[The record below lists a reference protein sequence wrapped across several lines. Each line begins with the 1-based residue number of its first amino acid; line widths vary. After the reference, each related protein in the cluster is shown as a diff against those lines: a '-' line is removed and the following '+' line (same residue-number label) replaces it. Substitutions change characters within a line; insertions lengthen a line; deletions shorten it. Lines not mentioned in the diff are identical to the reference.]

1 MSYVTKIE
9 KFEGPLDLLL
19 NLIEK
24 EKMDITDVSLVA
36 ITDQFLEYLEN
47 LEKINPGN
55 LADFLLIAAQLILI
69 KSKALLPDLEVDE
82 EEEISAEEL
91 AARLREYKKFKD
103 QAQVLNSM
111 FRDKNISFEQ
121 EADVEKASVFYPGKN
136 ITLDGLQ
143 KAMESL
149 IVGLNKFKSLAEK
162 TVKQTV
168 SLKEK
173 IAHLQETISKQA
185 KVRFDDIVKNART
198 RLDAVVSFLALL
210 ELVKQHSIEVEQDKN
225 FGEITA
231 KKKFNNKKNG
241 E

>member
-19 NLIEK
+19 KLIEK
-24 EKMDITDVSLVA
+24 EKMDITDVSLVN
-36 ITDQFLEYLEN
+36 ITDQFLEHIKKLEI
-47 LEKINPGN
+47 INPEN
-55 LADFLLIAAQLILI
+55 LADFLVIAAQLILI

-82 EEEISAEEL
+82 EDEISAEEL
-91 AARLREYKKFKD
+91 AARLREYKIFKD
-103 QAQVLNSM
+103 QAQVINNLYK
-111 FRDKNISFEQ
+111 DKNFSFEQ
-121 EADVEKASVFYPGKN
+121 EMDMEKTTVFYPGKN
-136 ITLDGLQ
+136 ITLDGLRQ
-143 KAMESL
+143 AMDSL

-162 TVKQTV
+162 TVMQTV

-173 IAHLQETISKQA
+173 IAHLQDTITKQA
-185 KVRFDDIVKNART
+185 KVKFDDIVKNAKT

-210 ELVKQHSIEVEQDKN
+210 ELVKQQSIEVEQDKN

-231 KKKFNNKKNG
+231 RKKYNNKKNG